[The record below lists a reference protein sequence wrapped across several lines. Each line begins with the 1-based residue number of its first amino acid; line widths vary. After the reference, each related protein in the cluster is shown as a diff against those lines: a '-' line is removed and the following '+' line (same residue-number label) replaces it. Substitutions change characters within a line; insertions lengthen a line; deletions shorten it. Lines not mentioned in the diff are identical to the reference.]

1 MRFLA
6 ASLSLGLAAASLACG
21 AQSAPTEPRGQVIP
35 VAHLELE
42 VVATYPHD
50 GGAFT
55 QGLLWHRGR
64 LYESTGMYGRSS
76 LREVELTTG
85 RVLRRV
91 DLDPG
96 LFAEGLALAGDR
108 LFQLTYQTEIGWIW
122 HLDDF
127 RKVGDLSYVGEGWG
141 LTYDGNA
148 LIQSDGSASL
158 TFRSSSDFSAL
169 RTVQVTRDGRPQF
182 YLNELEYVNGEVW
195 ANIWLT
201 DEIVR
206 IDPSTGR
213 VTGVVDASGLLS
225 AGDRRNAD
233 VLNGIAYDTEHQLF
247 LLTGKD
253 WPKLFAV
260 RFRPAASP
268 AR

>member
-6 ASLSLGLAAASLACG
+6 TSLTLGLAAAAG
-21 AQSAPTEPRGQVIP
+21 AFGAASAPLAAGGPSAP
-35 VAHLELE
+35 VARLELE

-50 GGAFT
+50 PGAFT

-76 LREVELTTG
+76 LREVELATG
-85 RVLRRV
+85 RVTRRV

-127 RKVGDLSYVGEGWG
+127 RKMGDLSYVGEGWG
-141 LTYDGNA
+141 LTYDGKA
-148 LIQSDGSASL
+148 LVQSDGSATLS
-158 TFRSSSDFSAL
+158 FRSSSDFSVL

-182 YLNELEYVNGEVW
+182 YLNELEYVNGEIW

-213 VTGVVDASGLLS
+213 ITGVVDASGLLS

-233 VLNGIAYDTEHQLF
+233 VLNGIAYDADRQLF
-247 LLTGKD
+247 LVTGKD
-253 WPKLFAV
+253 WPKLFAI
-260 RFRPAASP
+260 RIRPAAT
-268 AR
+268 ATR